1 MAPGYE
7 CDTRFIAAH
16 HQPAVL
22 IDLALSRGSDS
33 HQLLRGSGLFYEDVT
48 SGQARISPRQLL
60 TLTGTAQ
67 RLLDA
72 EDSSFLFGQRLLPGH
87 YGEVSHALAHAGTL
101 LHALEQLQHFRA
113 LLSPLLTPR
122 LLLDDKQAH
131 LYWTDSCGAHEQQQF
146 LTEASLTAVV
156 AMSRRLSGERLP
168 WRFHVAYPQP
178 RHVEQYWVHLGE
190 QLVFGS
196 QMTMM
201 SLPREYLHKPW
212 PNASATA
219 GQVAHQASLTQL
231 HGLGWSGSFI
241 DQLYDYLY
249 ANIREPLNLERIAQ
263 AFGTSPASIKRK
275 LHKHGTGFQDQL
287 DQVRKHVALYLYQMK
302 GYSNEEVA
310 SYLCFNDTTNFR
322 RSFKRWTGL
331 APSRL
336 RQLFTR

>member
-22 IDLALSRGSDS
+22 IDLALSRGIDS
-33 HQLLRGSGLFYEDVT
+33 HQLLRGTGLFYEDIA
-48 SGQARISPRQLL
+48 SGQARISPRQAL
-60 TLTGTAQ
+60 TLMANAR

-72 EDSSFLFGQRLLPGH
+72 DDSSFLYGQRLLPGH
-87 YGEVSHALAHAGTL
+87 YGEVSHALTHSRTL
-101 LHALEQLQHFRA
+101 LQALEQLQHFRA

-122 LLLDDKQAH
+122 LLIDDHQAY
-131 LYWTDSCGAHEQQQF
+131 LYWTDSCGAPEQQQF

-156 AMSRRLSGERLP
+156 AMSKRLSGERLP
-168 WRFHVAYPQP
+168 WRFHIAYPQP

-190 QLVFGS
+190 RLAFDG

-219 GQVAHQASLTQL
+219 GQVAHQASCLQL
-231 HGLGWSGSFI
+231 EGLGWSSSFI
-241 DQLYDYLY
+241 DQLYDHLY
-249 ANIREPLNLERIAQ
+249 TNIREPLNMERVAQ
-263 AFGTSPASIKRK
+263 AFDMSPASLKRK

-310 SYLCFNDTTNFR
+310 SYLRFNDTTNFR
-322 RSFKRWTGL
+322 RSFKRWTGS
-331 APSRL
+331 APSSL
-336 RQLFTR
+336 RQLFQN